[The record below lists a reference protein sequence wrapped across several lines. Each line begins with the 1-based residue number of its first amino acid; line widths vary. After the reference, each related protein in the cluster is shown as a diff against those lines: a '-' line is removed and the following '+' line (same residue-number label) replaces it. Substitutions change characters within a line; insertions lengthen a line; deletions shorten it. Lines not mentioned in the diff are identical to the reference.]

1 MSTREIR
8 IATRK
13 SALALW
19 QAEYVKARLE
29 QAHPGLLVTL
39 VPMVSRGDKLL
50 DAPLAKIG
58 GKGLFV
64 KELETALLDNE
75 ADIAVHSMKDVPMD
89 FPEGLGLYCI
99 CEREDPRDA
108 FVSNTFDSLE
118 ALPAGSIVGTSSL
131 RRQAQLLA
139 RRPDLQ
145 IRFLRGNV
153 NTRLAKLDAGEYDA
167 IILAAAGLIRLGF
180 EDRITSTISV
190 DDSLPAGGQGAVGI
204 ECRSADVEIHALLA
218 PLHHADTA
226 DRVVAERALNKRLN
240 GGCQVPIACYAVLE
254 GDQLWLRGLVGQP
267 SGGTLLVAD
276 ARAPALLLK
285 RLAYKWPKTCWAR
298 APKPSSRKSTA
309 RPVTR
314 EPMAPVADPPCRGLR
329 STGAKLGGSG
339 GRQQLHAAAGDR
351 ARHRGGPA
359 TPVAGRPA
367 WLPGDH
373 RGQQT
378 CRPAV
383 A

>member
-1 MSTREIR
+1 MSREIR

-29 QAHPGLLVTL
+29 ASHPGLKVSL

-64 KELETALLDNE
+64 KELETALMENE
-75 ADIAVHSMKDVPMD
+75 ADIAVHSMKDVPME

-108 FVSNTFDSLE
+108 FVSNHFDDLD
-118 ALPAGSIVGTSSL
+118 ALPPGSVVGTSSL

-139 RRPDLQ
+139 RRPDLKIQ
-145 IRFLRGNV
+145 FLRGNV

-180 EDRITSTISV
+180 GDRIRSSIGV
-190 DDSLPAGGQGAVGI
+190 DESLPAGGQGAVGI
-204 ECRSADVEIHALLA
+204 ECRTGDSELHALLA
-218 PLHHADTA
+218 CLNHAPTA
-226 DRVVAERALNKRLN
+226 TRVVAERALNKRLN

-254 GDQLWLRGLVGQP
+254 GEQLWLRGLVGQP
-267 SGGTLLVAD
+267 DGTVLLRAEG
-276 ARAPALLLK
+276 RAPAAEAEALGVQVAEELLAQGAEQILK
-285 RLAYKWPKTCWAR
+285 AVYGEA
-298 APKPSSRKSTA
+298 
-309 RPVTR
+309 
-314 EPMAPVADPPCRGLR
+314 G
-329 STGAKLGGSG
+329 
-339 GRQQLHAAAGDR
+339 HA
-351 ARHRGGPA
+351 
-359 TPVAGRPA
+359 
-367 WLPGDH
+367 
-373 RGQQT
+373 
-378 CRPAV
+378 
-383 A
+383 

>member
-1 MSTREIR
+1 MSREIR

-29 QAHPGLLVTL
+29 ASHPGLKVSL

-64 KELETALLDNE
+64 KELETALLENE
-75 ADIAVHSMKDVPMD
+75 ADIAVHSMKDVPME

-108 FVSNTFDSLE
+108 FVSNRFDSLD
-118 ALPAGSIVGTSSL
+118 ALPPGSVVGTSSL

-139 RRPDLQ
+139 RQPDLKIQ
-145 IRFLRGNV
+145 FLRGNV

-180 EDRITSTISV
+180 GERIRSSIGV
-190 DDSLPAGGQGAVGI
+190 DESLPAGGQGAVGI
-204 ECRSADVEIHALLA
+204 ECRTGDSEVHALLA
-218 PLHHADTA
+218 CLNHAPTA
-226 DRVVAERALNKRLN
+226 TRVVAERALNKRLN

-254 GDQLWLRGLVGQP
+254 GEQLWLRGLVGQP
-267 SGGTLLVAD
+267 DGTLLLRAEG
-276 ARAPALLLK
+276 RAPAAEAEALGVQVAEELLDQGAEQILK
-285 RLAYKWPKTCWAR
+285 AVYGEA
-298 APKPSSRKSTA
+298 
-309 RPVTR
+309 
-314 EPMAPVADPPCRGLR
+314 G
-329 STGAKLGGSG
+329 
-339 GRQQLHAAAGDR
+339 HA
-351 ARHRGGPA
+351 
-359 TPVAGRPA
+359 
-367 WLPGDH
+367 
-373 RGQQT
+373 
-378 CRPAV
+378 
-383 A
+383 

>member
-1 MSTREIR
+1 MSREIR

-29 QAHPGLLVTL
+29 ASHPGLKVSL

-64 KELETALLDNE
+64 KELETALLENE
-75 ADIAVHSMKDVPMD
+75 ADIAVHSMKDVPME

-108 FVSNTFDSLE
+108 FVSNRFDSLD
-118 ALPAGSIVGTSSL
+118 ALPPGSVVGTSSL

-139 RRPDLQ
+139 RRPDLKIQ
-145 IRFLRGNV
+145 FLRGNV

-180 EDRITSTISV
+180 GERIRSSIGV
-190 DDSLPAGGQGAVGI
+190 DESLPAGGQGAVGI
-204 ECRSADVEIHALLA
+204 ECRTGDSEVHALLSCLNHA
-218 PLHHADTA
+218 PTA
-226 DRVVAERALNKRLN
+226 TRVVAERALNKRLN

-254 GDQLWLRGLVGQP
+254 GEQLWLRGLVGQP
-267 SGGTLLVAD
+267 DGTLLLRAEG
-276 ARAPALLLK
+276 RAPAAEAEALGVQVAEELLEQGAEQILK
-285 RLAYKWPKTCWAR
+285 AVYGEA
-298 APKPSSRKSTA
+298 
-309 RPVTR
+309 
-314 EPMAPVADPPCRGLR
+314 G
-329 STGAKLGGSG
+329 
-339 GRQQLHAAAGDR
+339 HA
-351 ARHRGGPA
+351 
-359 TPVAGRPA
+359 
-367 WLPGDH
+367 
-373 RGQQT
+373 
-378 CRPAV
+378 
-383 A
+383 

>member
-1 MSTREIR
+1 MSSREIR

-29 QAHPGLLVTL
+29 QAHPGILVTL

-50 DAPLAKIG
+50 DSPLSKIG

-89 FPEGLGLYCI
+89 FPEGLGLFCI

-108 FVSNTFDSLE
+108 FVSNTYASLDD
-118 ALPAGSIVGTSSL
+118 LPQGSIVGTSSL
-131 RRQAQLLA
+131 RRQAQLLT

-180 EDRITSTISV
+180 EQRITSPISIE
-190 DDSLPAGGQGAVGI
+190 DSLPAGGQGAVGI
-204 ECRSADVEIHALLA
+204 ECRSADPEIHALLT

-226 DRVVAERALNKRLN
+226 VRVTAERALNKHLN

-254 GDQLWLRGLVGQP
+254 GEQIWLRGLVGEP
-267 SGGTLLVAD
+267 SGGVLLSAD
-276 ARAPALLLK
+276 ARAPRAHASELGVQVAEALL
-285 RLAYKWPKTCWAR
+285 AQ
-298 APKPSSRKSTA
+298 
-309 RPVTR
+309 
-314 EPMAPVADPPCRGLR
+314 G
-329 STGAKLGGSG
+329 
-339 GRQQLHAAAGDR
+339 AGDILK
-351 ARHRGGPA
+351 AVYGE
-359 TPVAGRPA
+359 AG
-367 WLPGDH
+367 H
-373 RGQQT
+373 E
-378 CRPAV
+378 
-383 A
+383 

>member
-1 MSTREIR
+1 MSREIR

-29 QAHPGLLVTL
+29 ASHSGLKVSL

-64 KELETALLDNE
+64 KELETALLENE
-75 ADIAVHSMKDVPMD
+75 ADIAVHSMKDVPME

-108 FVSNTFDSLE
+108 FVSNRFDSLD
-118 ALPAGSIVGTSSL
+118 ALPPGSVVGTSSL

-139 RRPDLQ
+139 RRPDLKIQ
-145 IRFLRGNV
+145 FLRGNV

-180 EDRITSTISV
+180 GERIRSSIGV
-190 DDSLPAGGQGAVGI
+190 DESLPAGGQGAVGI
-204 ECRSADVEIHALLA
+204 ECRTGDSEVHALLA
-218 PLHHADTA
+218 CLNHAPTA
-226 DRVVAERALNKRLN
+226 TRVVAERALNKRLN

-254 GDQLWLRGLVGQP
+254 GEQLWLRGLVGQP
-267 SGGTLLVAD
+267 DGTLLLRAEG
-276 ARAPALLLK
+276 RAPAAEAEALGVQVAEELLDQGAEQILK
-285 RLAYKWPKTCWAR
+285 AVYGEA
-298 APKPSSRKSTA
+298 
-309 RPVTR
+309 
-314 EPMAPVADPPCRGLR
+314 G
-329 STGAKLGGSG
+329 
-339 GRQQLHAAAGDR
+339 HA
-351 ARHRGGPA
+351 
-359 TPVAGRPA
+359 
-367 WLPGDH
+367 
-373 RGQQT
+373 
-378 CRPAV
+378 
-383 A
+383 

>member
-29 QAHPGLLVTL
+29 QAHPGLKVSL

-64 KELETALLDNE
+64 KELETALLEHE

-108 FVSNTFDSLE
+108 FVSNRFDSLQS
-118 ALPAGSIVGTSSL
+118 LPAGSIVGTSSL
-131 RRQAQLLA
+131 RRQTQLLA
-139 RRPDLQ
+139 LRPDLQ

-153 NTRLAKLDAGEYDA
+153 NTRLAKLDAGDYDA

-180 EDRITSTISV
+180 EARITDSISV

-218 PLHHADTA
+218 PLHHLDTA

-254 GDQLWLRGLVGQP
+254 QDQLWLRGLVGHP
-267 SGGTLLVAD
+267 DGGTLLVAQ
-276 ARAPALLLK
+276 ARAPRLQAEALGVQVAEDLLNQ
-285 RLAYKWPKTCWAR
+285 
-298 APKPSSRKSTA
+298 
-309 RPVTR
+309 
-314 EPMAPVADPPCRGLR
+314 
-329 STGAKLGGSG
+329 GAEAILKEVYGE
-339 GRQQLHAAAGDR
+339 AG
-351 ARHRGGPA
+351 HS
-359 TPVAGRPA
+359 
-367 WLPGDH
+367 
-373 RGQQT
+373 
-378 CRPAV
+378 
-383 A
+383 

>member
-1 MSTREIR
+1 MPTREIR

-29 QAHPGLLVTL
+29 QSHPGLVVTL

-50 DAPLAKIG
+50 DSPLSKIG

-64 KELETALLDNE
+64 KELENALLDNE

-89 FPEGLGLYCI
+89 FPEGLGLFCI

-108 FVSNTFDSLE
+108 FVSNTFASLD
-118 ALPAGSIVGTSSL
+118 ALPAGSVVGTSSL
-131 RRQAQLLA
+131 RRQTQLLA

-180 EDRITSTISV
+180 EDRITDSISIE
-190 DDSLPAGGQGAVGI
+190 DSLPAGGQGAVGI
-204 ECRSADVEIHALLA
+204 ECRTADTDIHALLA
-218 PLHHADTA
+218 PLHHHDTA
-226 DRVVAERALNKRLN
+226 VRVTAERALNKHLN

-254 GDQLWLRGLVGQP
+254 GEQLWLRGLVGEP
-267 SGGTLLVAD
+267 DGGRLLTAQGRAPLAD
-276 ARAPALLLK
+276 AERLGVEVAQALLHQGAEQILK
-285 RLAYKWPKTCWAR
+285 
-298 APKPSSRKSTA
+298 
-309 RPVTR
+309 
-314 EPMAPVADPPCRGLR
+314 
-329 STGAKLGGSG
+329 
-339 GRQQLHAAAGDR
+339 
-351 ARHRGGPA
+351 
-359 TPVAGRPA
+359 
-367 WLPGDH
+367 
-373 RGQQT
+373 
-378 CRPAV
+378 AV
-383 A
+383 YGEEGHP